1 MSPRRLLVA
10 YALVVLVA
18 MTWVTTYA
26 TYAQGNVAIGFREVA
41 AMPWGLATLFDA
53 YFGFLAF
60 YLYVLWR
67 EESAVAKAVWFVL
80 LMALGNFAIVF
91 YGLGCLWAA
100 RDGDDMGRVFFTRK
114 GSGERGI
121 SRHN

>member
-1 MSPRRLLVA
+1 VSPRRLLVA

-26 TYAQGNVAIGFREVA
+26 TLTQGNVLIGFREVA

-67 EESAVAKAVWFVL
+67 EESLISKTVWFVL
-80 LMALGNFAIVF
+80 LMLLGNFAIVF
-91 YGLGCLWAA
+91 YGLGCLLVAK
-100 RDGDDMGRVFFTRK
+100 DDEDMGKVFFTRK
-114 GSGERGI
+114 GTGA
-121 SRHN
+121 